1 MQQNPPLFQN
11 RGLTASLPGV
21 KTSSGQIIALTSNFF
36 SWLQPELSARGVN
49 VSKQR
54 RGLYTWSSPAGN
66 AVDMSREAIAIMLIK
81 EVNKVFGVDLTGFF
95 NQFIRN
101 IDAIAAMREISQK
114 LDESA
119 AMRANLKSIVSLKI
133 GSVASHA
140 EIREAMPV
148 EMRGMFDQSGSAE
161 IWKLFSIQQTR
172 RGKTR
177 ARVYY
182 NLSLAAPESMAG
194 ADSSS
199 AGGQAHPLHPFFK
212 KSSN

>member
-119 AMRANLKSIVSLKI
+119 VMRSQLKSIISFKV
-133 GSVASHA
+133 GSVAAHSD
-140 EIREAMPV
+140 IRGAMPV